1 MVNSRPPSDR
11 PTTIGNWAERRA
23 RAYLKR
29 QGLKTVEH
37 NYACKLGEI
46 DVIARDG
53 STLVFIE
60 VRFRR
65 SSTHGTAAASVTKT
79 KQQRIVKTASH
90 FLLTHPEWSSFRT
103 RFDVVAVTRPNYRI
117 QVEWIR
123 NAFDASR

>member
-1 MVNSRPPSDR
+1 MVNSHPHSERS
-11 PTTIGNWAERRA
+11 TTIGNWAERRA

-29 QGLKTVEH
+29 RGLKAVEH

-53 STLVFIE
+53 STLVFVE

-90 FLLTHPEWSSFRT
+90 FLLTHPEWSSFPT
-103 RFDVVAVTRPNYRI
+103 RFDVVAVARSNNRI
-117 QVEWIR
+117 QFEWIR
-123 NAFDASR
+123 NAFDR